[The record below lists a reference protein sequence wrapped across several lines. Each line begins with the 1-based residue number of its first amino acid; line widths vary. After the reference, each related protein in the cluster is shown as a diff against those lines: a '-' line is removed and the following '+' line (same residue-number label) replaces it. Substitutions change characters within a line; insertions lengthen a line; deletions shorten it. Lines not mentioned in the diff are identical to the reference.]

1 MGYKLIGVIGFAVAF
16 SLLVSSVSA
25 ARPGG
30 TTSTITFS
38 NSALLLNSG
47 SSEPAVTI
55 GPDGTTVFT
64 SLSWITFGTNV
75 WKTSF
80 GGSPAYQ
87 GIPDNGIVSGQLG
100 GEDADADIGSTGTLH
115 LTSLVALINPP
126 FTAARLGVSA
136 ITCRNADTSN
146 NFANCKA
153 QIIDTTQ
160 ADRQWITS
168 DGATVYISYHDSG
181 SSTLI
186 HVQRSDDDGFTWTR
200 VSDPIPG
207 HDGLTGMSTFNNDQG
222 PIVADP
228 TTHSVFVVYAAGQG
242 GLQKGTN
249 ANFNNIVVS
258 RSTDKGLTWTPSF
271 VYHAPVNTALN
282 NVFPAL
288 AVDPA
293 NGKLYAAWSDAHTV
307 WLAASSDHGSSWSP
321 AVTVNTSPAT
331 TAVFPWVAA
340 FAGKV
345 DVVYYG
351 TTATSKDD
359 PTAVWNTYMAQTTDD
374 GSHFVQTTVSAH
386 ANHVGVIC
394 TFGTGCARGTRNL
407 LDLFEVAINPQSGK
421 AAIIFTDDTLTTY
434 TRSDGTVA
442 PLPQVVVAWES

>member
-1 MGYKLIGVIGFAVAF
+1 MRYTLIGLVVVAIAF
-16 SLLVSSVSA
+16 SLLASTVSA
-25 ARPGG
+25 GKPVGSSSAIG
-30 TTSTITFS
+30 FS
-38 NSALLLNSG
+38 NSALVLASG

-146 NFANCKA
+146 NFANCNA
-153 QIIDTTQ
+153 QLIDTTQ
-160 ADRQWITS
+160 ADRQWVTS

-181 SSTLI
+181 SSTVI
-186 HVQRSDDDGFTWTR
+186 HVQRSDDDGFTWQR
-200 VSDPIPG
+200 VSSPIPG
-207 HDGLTGMSTFNNDQG
+207 QGRITGDATFNNDQG
-222 PIVADP
+222 PLVADP
-228 TTHSVFVVYAAGQG
+228 TTHSVFAIYAAGEPSI
-242 GLQKGTN
+242 QKGTS
-249 ANFNNIVVS
+249 ANFNNIFVS
-258 RSTDKGLTWTPSF
+258 RSTDKGATWTPTLVF
-271 VYHAPVNTALN
+271 HAPLFTALN
-282 NVFPAL
+282 NIFPAL

-293 NGKLYAAWSDAHTV
+293 NGNLFAAWSDAHTV
-307 WLAASSDHGSSWSP
+307 WLSMSSDHAASWSDP
-321 AVTVNTSPAT
+321 VAVNSGSAA
-331 TAVFPWVAA
+331 TAVFPWTAA
-340 FAGKV
+340 LNGKV

-351 TTATSKDD
+351 TSASSKDD
-359 PTAVWNTYMAQTTDD
+359 ATAVWNTYMAQTSD
-374 GSHFVQTTVSAH
+374 GVHFTQVVVSDH
-386 ANHVGVIC
+386 PNHVGVVC

-407 LDLFEVAINPQSGK
+407 LDLFEVAINPQTGK
-421 AAIIFTDDTLTTY
+421 AAIIFTDDTLAMY
-434 TRSDGTVA
+434 TRRDGTVA

>member
-1 MGYKLIGVIGFAVAF
+1 MRFGFVA
-16 SLLVSSVSA
+16 LLVVAVSLCMLSSSVSA
-25 ARPGG
+25 AKPV
-30 TTSTITFS
+30 TTSSIAFS
-38 NSALLLNSG
+38 NTSLLLTSG
-47 SSEPAVTI
+47 SSEPAVAI

-80 GGSPAYQ
+80 GSTPALQ

-115 LTSLVALINPP
+115 FTSLIALINPP
-126 FTAARLGVSA
+126 FNAARFGVSA
-136 ITCRNADTSN
+136 ITCRHADTSG
-146 NFANCKA
+146 NFANCQA
-153 QIIDTTQ
+153 QILDTTQ
-160 ADRQWITS
+160 ADRPWITS
-168 DGATVYISYHDSG
+168 DGATVYLSYHDSG

-186 HVQRSDDDGFTWTR
+186 HVWRSDDDGFTWVKTG
-200 VSDPIPG
+200 DPISG
-207 HDGLTGMSTFNNDQG
+207 QGGLTAMSTFNNDQG

-228 TTHSVFVVYAAGQG
+228 TTHSVFAIYAAGQG
-242 GLQKGTN
+242 GHQKATS

-258 RSTDKGLTWTPSF
+258 RSVDKGQTWDPTIVF
-271 VYHAPVNTALN
+271 HAPVNTALN

-288 AVDPA
+288 AVDPT
-293 NGKLYAAWSDAHTV
+293 NGRLYASWSDAHTV
-307 WLAASSDHGSSWSP
+307 WFAASSDHGMSWTA
-321 AVTVNTSPAT
+321 AVSVNTDDAA

-340 FAGKV
+340 FGGKV
-345 DVVYYG
+345 DVVFYG
-351 TTATSKDD
+351 TTASNKDD
-359 PTAVWNTYMAQTTDD
+359 PTAVWNTYMAQTSDD
-374 GSHFVQTTVSAH
+374 GSHFTQATVSAH
-386 ANHVGVIC
+386 PNHIGVIC

-407 LDLFEVAINPQSGK
+407 LDLFEIAISPLSGK

>member
-1 MGYKLIGVIGFAVAF
+1 MRYAFIALFVVAV
-16 SLLVSSVSA
+16 SLCMLSSTVSA
-25 ARPGG
+25 AQPVA
-30 TTSTITFS
+30 TNSIAFS
-38 NSALLLNSG
+38 NTPLLLNSG

-75 WKTSF
+75 WKTAF
-80 GGSPAYQ
+80 GSSPAFQ

-115 LTSLVALINPP
+115 FTSLIALINPP
-126 FTAARLGVSA
+126 FNAARFGVSA

-146 NFANCKA
+146 NFGNCKA
-153 QIIDTTQ
+153 QILDTTQ
-160 ADRQWITS
+160 VDRSWITS
-168 DGATVYISYHDSG
+168 DGATVYLSYHDSG

-186 HVQRSDDDGFTWTR
+186 HVWRSDDDGFTWTR
-200 VSDPIPG
+200 VGDPITG
-207 HDGLTGMSTFNNDQG
+207 QGSLTAMSTFNNDQG

-228 TTHSVFVVYAAGQG
+228 TTHSVFAIYAAGQG
-242 GLQKGTN
+242 GHQKATS

-258 RSTDKGLTWTPSF
+258 RSVDEGQTWNPTIVF
-271 VYHAPVNTALN
+271 HAPVNTALN

-288 AVDPA
+288 AVDPT
-293 NGKLYAAWSDAHTV
+293 NGKLYGAWSDAHTV
-307 WLAASSDHGSSWSP
+307 WLAASSDHGMSWTS
-321 AVTVNTSPAT
+321 AVSVNSGDAA
-331 TAVFPWVAA
+331 TAVFPWIAA
-340 FAGKV
+340 FGGKV
-345 DVVYYG
+345 DVVFYG
-351 TTATSKDD
+351 TMAASKDD
-359 PTAVWNTYMAQTTDD
+359 PTAVWNTYIAQTTDD
-374 GSHFVQTTVSAH
+374 GSHFTQATVSAH
-386 ANHVGVIC
+386 PNHLGVIC

-407 LDLFEVAINPQSGK
+407 LDLFEIAINPLSGK

>member
-1 MGYKLIGVIGFAVAF
+1 MRYGFIALFVVAV
-16 SLLVSSVSA
+16 SLSMLGSTVSA
-25 ARPGG
+25 AKPVA
-30 TTSTITFS
+30 TSSITFS
-38 NSALLLNSG
+38 NTSLLLSSG

-75 WKTSF
+75 WKTAF
-80 GGSPAYQ
+80 GSSPAFQ

-115 LTSLVALINPP
+115 FTSLIALINPP
-126 FTAARLGVSA
+126 FTAARFGVSA

-153 QIIDTTQ
+153 QILDTTQ
-160 ADRQWITS
+160 VDRSWITS
-168 DGATVYISYHDSG
+168 DGATVYLSYHDSG

-186 HVQRSDDDGFTWTR
+186 HVWRSDDDGFTWVR
-200 VSDPIPG
+200 AGDPITG
-207 HDGLTGMSTFNNDQG
+207 QGGLTAMSTFNNDQG

-228 TTHSVFVVYAAGQG
+228 TTHSVFAIYAAGQG
-242 GLQKGTN
+242 GHQKATS

-258 RSTDKGLTWTPSF
+258 RSVDQGQTWSPTIVF
-271 VYHAPVNTALN
+271 HAPVNTALN

-288 AVDPA
+288 AVDPT

-307 WLAASSDHGSSWSP
+307 WFAASSDHGMSWTS
-321 AVTVNTSPAT
+321 AVSVNTGDAA
-331 TAVFPWVAA
+331 TAVFPWIAA
-340 FAGKV
+340 FGGKV
-345 DVVYYG
+345 DVVFYG
-351 TTATSKDD
+351 TTASSKDD
-359 PTAVWNTYMAQTTDD
+359 AAAVWNTYMAQTTDD
-374 GSHFVQTTVSAH
+374 GSHFTQATVSAH
-386 ANHVGVIC
+386 PNHVGVVC

-407 LDLFEVAINPQSGK
+407 LDLFEIAINPLSGK

>member
-1 MGYKLIGVIGFAVAF
+1 MRYGFIA
-16 SLLVSSVSA
+16 LLVVAVSLSMLSSTVSA
-25 ARPGG
+25 AKPV
-30 TTSTITFS
+30 TTSSITFS
-38 NSALLLNSG
+38 NTSLLLSSG

-75 WKTSF
+75 WKTTF
-80 GGSPAYQ
+80 GASPASQ

-115 LTSLVALINPP
+115 FTSLIALFNPT
-126 FTAARLGVSA
+126 FNAARFGVSA
-136 ITCRNADTSN
+136 ITCRNADTSS
-146 NFANCKA
+146 NFANCQA
-153 QIIDTTQ
+153 QILDQTQ
-160 ADRQWITS
+160 ADRSWITS

-186 HVQRSDDDGFTWTR
+186 HVWRSDDDGFTWMR
-200 VSDPIPG
+200 VGDPIPG
-207 HDGLTGMSTFNNDQG
+207 HGGLTAMSTFNNDQG

-228 TTHSVFVVYAAGQG
+228 TTHSVFAIYAAGQG
-242 GLQKGTN
+242 GLQKATS

-258 RSTDKGLTWTPSF
+258 RSVDKGQTWNPTI

-288 AVDPA
+288 SVDPA
-293 NGKLYAAWSDAHTV
+293 NGKLYAAWSDAHAV
-307 WLAASSDHGSSWSP
+307 WFAASSDHGMSWTS
-321 AVTVNTSPAT
+321 AVMVNTGVAA

-340 FAGKV
+340 FGGKV

-351 TTATSKDD
+351 TTASNKDD
-359 PTAVWNTYMAQTTDD
+359 PAAVWNTYMAQTTDD
-374 GSHFVQTTVSAH
+374 GSHFSQTIVSAH
-386 ANHVGVIC
+386 PNHVGVVC

-407 LDLFEVAINPQSGK
+407 LDLFEIAINPLSGK

>member
-1 MGYKLIGVIGFAVAF
+1 MRYTLIGLVVVAIAF
-16 SLLVSSVSA
+16 SLLASTVSA
-25 ARPGG
+25 GKPVGSSSAIG
-30 TTSTITFS
+30 FS
-38 NSALLLNSG
+38 NSALVLASG

-126 FTAARLGVSA
+126 FTAARFGVSA
-136 ITCRNADTSN
+136 ISCRNADTSN

-200 VSDPIPG
+200 VRDPIPG
-207 HDGLTGMSTFNNDQG
+207 QDGLTGMSTFNNDQG

-228 TTHSVFVVYAAGQG
+228 TTHSVFVIYAAGQG

-258 RSTDKGLTWTPSF
+258 RSTDKGLTWMPTIVF
-271 VYHAPVNTALN
+271 HAPVNTALN

-288 AVDPA
+288 AVDPT
-293 NGKLYAAWSDAHTV
+293 NGKLYASWSDAHTV
-307 WLAASSDHGSSWSP
+307 WFAASSDHGTSWTSSVS
-321 AVTVNTSPAT
+321 VNTDDAA

-340 FAGKV
+340 FGGKV
-345 DVVYYG
+345 DVVFYG
-351 TTATSKDD
+351 TTASNKDD
-359 PTAVWNTYMAQTTDD
+359 PTAAWNTYMAQTTDD
-374 GSHFVQTTVSAH
+374 GSHFTQATVSAH
-386 ANHVGVIC
+386 PNHIGVIC

-407 LDLFEVAINPQSGK
+407 LDLFEIAINPLSGK

>member
-1 MGYKLIGVIGFAVAF
+1 MGYKLIGLIGFAVAF

-25 ARPGG
+25 AKPGSTAS
-30 TTSTITFS
+30 TTTFS
-38 NSALLLNSG
+38 NTALLLDSG

-80 GGSPAYQ
+80 GGSPAFQ

-100 GEDADADIGSTGTLH
+100 GEDADVDIGSTGTLH
-115 LTSLVALINPP
+115 FTSLIALVNPP
-126 FTAARLGVSA
+126 FTAARFGVSA
-136 ITCRNADTSN
+136 ITCGNAD
-146 NFANCKA
+146 
-153 QIIDTTQ
+153 
-160 ADRQWITS
+160 
-168 DGATVYISYHDSG
+168 V
-181 SSTLI
+181 
-186 HVQRSDDDGFTWTR
+186 
-200 VSDPIPG
+200 
-207 HDGLTGMSTFNNDQG
+207 
-222 PIVADP
+222 
-228 TTHSVFVVYAAGQG
+228 QG
-242 GLQKGTN
+242 GHQKATS

-258 RSTDKGLTWTPSF
+258 RSIDKGLTWVPTIVS
-271 VYHAPVNTALN
+271 HAPVNNPLN

-293 NGKLYAAWSDAHTV
+293 SGKAYASWSDAHTV
-307 WLAASSDHGSSWSP
+307 WFAASSDHGSSWTS
-321 AVTVNTSPAT
+321 AVAVNSGSAA

-351 TTATSKDD
+351 TTASSKDD
-359 PTAVWNTYMAQTTDD
+359 PAAVWNTYMAQTTDD

-407 LDLFEVAINPQSGK
+407 LDLFEVAINLQSGK
-421 AAIIFTDDTLTTY
+421 AAIIVTDDTLTGY

-442 PLPQVVVAWES
+442 PLTQE

>member
-1 MGYKLIGVIGFAVAF
+1 MSRTRICSVTYRIGIGNLTPDNASQVRTTLRSFAKGICRTLPFAGIARGGRRVRWSFIALFVVAV
-16 SLLVSSVSA
+16 SLCMLSSTVSA
-25 ARPGG
+25 VKPVP
-30 TTSTITFS
+30 TNSITFS

-258 RSTDKGLTWTPSF
+258 RSLDKGLTWTPSL

-307 WLAASSDHGSSWSP
+307 WFAESSDHGSTWSSAVAASSAP
-321 AVTVNTSPAT
+321 AAT
-331 TAVFPWVAA
+331 EVFPWCRA
-340 FAGKV
+340 FGGQV
-345 DVVYYG
+345 D
-351 TTATSKDD
+351 
-359 PTAVWNTYMAQTTDD
+359 
-374 GSHFVQTTVSAH
+374 
-386 ANHVGVIC
+386 
-394 TFGTGCARGTRNL
+394 
-407 LDLFEVAINPQSGK
+407 E
-421 AAIIFTDDTLTTY
+421 
-434 TRSDGTVA
+434 
-442 PLPQVVVAWES
+442 

>member
-1 MGYKLIGVIGFAVAF
+1 MRYGLIALFAMAVAF
-16 SLLVSSVSA
+16 NMLSSTVSATRPIGASASIEFSNTSLL
-25 ARPGG
+25 
-30 TTSTITFS
+30 
-38 NSALLLNSG
+38 LDSG

-55 GPDGTTVFT
+55 GSDGTTALT

-80 GGSPAYQ
+80 GGSPIYQ

-100 GEDADADIGSTGTLH
+100 GEDADVDIGSTGTLH
-115 LTSLVALINPP
+115 FTSLVALINPP
-126 FTAARLGVSA
+126 FTTARLGVSA
-136 ITCRNADTSN
+136 ITCPNADTSN
-146 NFANCKA
+146 HFANCKA
-153 QIIDTTQ
+153 QIIDTAQ

-200 VSDPIPG
+200 VGDPIPG

-258 RSTDKGLTWTPSF
+258 RSTDKGLTWTPTL

-288 AVDPA
+288 AIDPT
-293 NGKLYAAWSDAHTV
+293 NGKMYAAWSDAHTV
-307 WLAASSDHGSSWSP
+307 WFAASSDHGSTWSS
-321 AVTVNTSPAT
+321 AVAVNSGLAA

-340 FAGKV
+340 FGDKV

-351 TTATSKDD
+351 STALNKDD
-359 PTAVWNTYMAQTTDD
+359 PTAVWNTYMAQTAYD
-374 GSHFVQTTVSAH
+374 GSHFLQTTVSAH
-386 ANHVGVIC
+386 PNHVGVIC
-394 TFGTGCARGTRNL
+394 TNGTGCARGTRNL
-407 LDLFEVAINPQSGK
+407 LDLFEIAINPLNGK
-421 AAIIFTDDTLTTY
+421 AAIIFADDTLTTY

>member
-1 MGYKLIGVIGFAVAF
+1 MRHALTAFLVMAVA
-16 SLLVSSVSA
+16 VSMLASTASA
-25 ARPGG
+25 GKPTG
-30 TTSTITFS
+30 TSSGITFS
-38 NSALLLNSG
+38 NTVLLTDDGN
-47 SSEPAVTI
+47 SEPAVTI
-55 GPDGTTVFT
+55 GSDGTTVFT
-64 SLSWITFGTNV
+64 ALSWLEFGTNV
-75 WKTSF
+75 WKSSF
-80 GGSPAYQ
+80 GSAPAFQ
-87 GIPDNGIVSGQLG
+87 GKPDNGIVPRQVG
-100 GEDADADIGSTGTLH
+100 GLDADLDLGSTGTLH
-115 LTSLVALINPP
+115 ITSLVGLVNPP
-126 FTAARLGVSA
+126 FINARFGVSA
-136 ITCRNADTSN
+136 IACPNAATSN

-168 DGATVYISYHDSG
+168 DGPTVYISYHDSG

-186 HVQRSDDDGFTWTR
+186 HMQRSDDDGFTWHR
-200 VSDPIPG
+200 AGDPISG
-207 HDGLTGMSTFNNDQG
+207 QDGLTGMSTFNNDQG

-258 RSTDKGLTWTPSF
+258 RSTDKGRTWHPSL

-288 AVDPA
+288 AVDPK

-307 WLAASSDHGSSWSP
+307 WFSVSSDHGSTWTS
-321 AVTVNTSPAT
+321 AVAVNSGAAA

-340 FAGKV
+340 YNGKV

-351 TTATSKDD
+351 SKASSKDD
-359 PTAVWNTYMAQTTDD
+359 PNAVWNTYLARTTD
-374 GSHFVQTTVSAH
+374 GGAHFTQAKVSAH

-407 LDLFEVAINPQSGK
+407 LDLFEVAINPRNGK

-442 PLPQVVVAWES
+442 KLPQVIAAWES

>member
-1 MGYKLIGVIGFAVAF
+1 MRYGLIGLMAVAIALSVF
-16 SLLVSSVSA
+16 SSTVVAGKPSGSA
-25 ARPGG
+25 SA
-30 TTSTITFS
+30 ITFS
-38 NSALLLNSG
+38 NTALVLASG

-55 GPDGTTVFT
+55 GPGGTAVFT

-80 GGSPAYQ
+80 GGPPGYQ
-87 GIPDNGIVSGQLG
+87 GIPDNGIASGQLG
-100 GEDADADIGSTGTLH
+100 GEDADVDIGSTGTLH
-115 LTSLVALINPP
+115 FTSLVALVNPP

-136 ITCRNADTSN
+136 ITCPNADTSN

-200 VSDPIPG
+200 VRDPIPG

-258 RSTDKGLTWTPSF
+258 RSLDKGLTWVPTI
-271 VYHAPVNTALN
+271 VYHAAVNTALN

-288 AVDPA
+288 AIDPT
-293 NGKLYAAWSDAHTV
+293 NGKMYAAWSDAHTV
-307 WLAASSDHGSSWSP
+307 WFAASSDHGSTWSS
-321 AVTVNTSPAT
+321 AVAVNTGPAA

-340 FAGKV
+340 FGGKV
-345 DVVYYG
+345 DIVYYG
-351 TTATSKDD
+351 TTASSKDN

-374 GSHFVQTTVSAH
+374 GSQFTQTAVSAQP
-386 ANHVGVIC
+386 NHVGVIC
-394 TFGTGCARGTRNL
+394 TNGTGCARGTRNL
-407 LDLFEVAINPQSGK
+407 LDLFEVAINPLDGK
-421 AAIIFTDDTLTTY
+421 AAIIFTDDTLTRY
-434 TRSDGTVA
+434 TRNDGTVA

>member
-1 MGYKLIGVIGFAVAF
+1 MRYAF
-16 SLLVSSVSA
+16 IALFVVVVSLCMLSSTVSA
-25 ARPGG
+25 AQPVA
-30 TTSTITFS
+30 TNSIAFS
-38 NSALLLNSG
+38 NTPLLLDSG

-75 WKTSF
+75 WKTAF
-80 GGSPAYQ
+80 GGSPAFQ

-115 LTSLVALINPP
+115 FTSLVALINPP

-136 ITCRNADTSN
+136 VTCRNADTSN

-168 DGATVYISYHDSG
+168 DGPTVYISYHDSG

-200 VSDPIPG
+200 VGDPITG
-207 HDGLTGMSTFNNDQG
+207 QSRLTGMSTFNNDQG

-258 RSTDKGLTWTPSF
+258 RSLDKGLTWTPSL

-288 AVDPA
+288 AIDPA

-307 WLAASSDHGSSWSP
+307 WFAASSDHGSSWSP

-331 TAVFPWVAA
+331 TAVFPW
-340 FAGKV
+340 
-345 DVVYYG
+345 
-351 TTATSKDD
+351 
-359 PTAVWNTYMAQTTDD
+359 
-374 GSHFVQTTVSAH
+374 
-386 ANHVGVIC
+386 
-394 TFGTGCARGTRNL
+394 
-407 LDLFEVAINPQSGK
+407 
-421 AAIIFTDDTLTTY
+421 
-434 TRSDGTVA
+434 
-442 PLPQVVVAWES
+442 